1 MRMESCKLLKIC
13 KLVELQEPLQNLSS
27 FLWNLICK
35 SRPNY
40 NMEEMVTM
48 ICPCNTLPATF
59 HLLEEVEAALPLGT
73 TRLIVGTKSGLELK
87 DPLLSAISSR
97 ISRQQETV
105 TSVDVGRV
113 VINNKGNAR
122 AFTTLLQ
129 AEKVNVGRLEVGGT
143 IEEEGWQL
151 LARALFA
158 GFLSQEEEKRKGGWK
173 NVRKVEG

>member
-1 MRMESCKLLKIC
+1 M
-13 KLVELQEPLQNLSS
+13 
-27 FLWNLICK
+27 
-35 SRPNY
+35 
-40 NMEEMVTM
+40 
-48 ICPCNTLPATF
+48 
-59 HLLEEVEAALPLGT
+59 GT
-73 TRLIVGTKSGLELK
+73 TQLSVRFIDVIDLK

-158 GFLSQEEEKRKGGWK
+158 GFLSQGREKRRRGRVDG
-173 NVRKVEG
+173 RM